1 MTGKKGNAKISFI
14 HEIVWNIYW
23 WYVIAWARCMY
34 HAKLHYFGMK
44 GDKKTTDRIH
54 AFATPQQ
61 RWCGHTTIVHSFFE
75 KKLKMC
81 NFCITI
87 HMNIVCISKKYNEC
101 QICTAYGNHAWKDMS
116 FGENGNFFWTKLKK
130 LFTKS
135 QTLTVL
141 FFKFK
146 QTPKVAIETNFN
158 SRVAHISC
166 HFVYKSK
173 KSHKMKGFFKITAIF
188 HLSLTPQ
195 ITFCWDLWFN
205 PQRFVIWFRLFVITF
220 FPLQCQTLYE
230 IQLCCLLCFIVLH
243 IL

>member
-1 MTGKKGNAKISFI
+1 MGQMHVSCEVALFWNERRQKDNWQDSSLCHTSTTMMRSYHYCAFI
-14 HEIVWNIYW
+14 FW
-23 WYVIAWARCMY
+23 
-34 HAKLHYFGMK
+34 K
-44 GDKKTTDRIH
+44 
-54 AFATPQQ
+54 
-61 RWCGHTTIVHSFFE
+61 

-116 FGENGNFFWTKLKK
+116 FGKNENLFWTKLKK

-146 QTPKVAIETNFN
+146 QTPKVAIETDFN

-195 ITFCWDLWFN
+195 ITYCWDLWFN